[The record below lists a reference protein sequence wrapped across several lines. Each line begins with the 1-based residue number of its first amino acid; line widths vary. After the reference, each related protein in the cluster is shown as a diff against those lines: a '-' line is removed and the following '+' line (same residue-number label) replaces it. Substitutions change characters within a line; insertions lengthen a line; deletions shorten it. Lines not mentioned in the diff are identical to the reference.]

1 MADFV
6 RVAGTADVQP
16 GHGMVAEVNGKTVA
30 VFNVDGAFHVVDNTC
45 LHRGGPLGEGE
56 VEGSVVTCPGVCP
69 HQGGPLG
76 RGVLQGCIV
85 TCPWHGWQ
93 FNVMT
98 GACVNN
104 PSGKVAVYQVKVDG
118 GDVKALL

>member
-1 MADFV
+1 MAEFV
-6 RVAGTADVQP
+6 RVAGIADVQP

-56 VEGSVVTCPGVCP
+56 VEGSVVTCP
-69 HQGGPLG
+69 
-76 RGVLQGCIV
+76 
-85 TCPWHGWQ
+85 WHGWQ
-93 FNVMT
+93 FNVAT

-104 PSGKVAVYQVKVDG
+104 PSGKVAIYQVKVEG
-118 GDVKALL
+118 SDVKALL